1 MGSIEPLLPKCT
13 FRFTSNILNMKYWV
27 SLKAYCMDI
36 YRLNIMTHQNLNFV
50 LSLQPHVS
58 LLGYDQK
65 TLVLK

>member
-13 FRFTSNILNMKYWV
+13 FRFTSNILNM

-36 YRLNIMTHQNLNFV
+36 YKLNIMTHQNFV
-50 LSLQPHVS
+50 LSLQLHVS